1 MIFLRKA
8 KLNSNFMPQ
17 SPTSHSSA
25 SSSSMEEDDMRTLLK
40 AGGTTY
46 ILDEYCVDGNLMHV

>member
-8 KLNSNFMPQ
+8 KLNYDFMPQ

-25 SSSSMEEDDMRTLLK
+25 SSSSSMEEDDMRTLLK
-40 AGGTTY
+40 AGGTIY
-46 ILDEYCVDGNLMHV
+46 